1 MQLLT
6 EITSQIEWIKINKS
20 TQDIAALQERTLELA
35 TNSFYLAALV
45 ADWYEKSNNAE
56 YGYKRAVESY
66 MATSTEAV
74 SRAEYKAKAE
84 YSDLNKEYRDTE
96 NTYKRLQLALAQCN
110 VVIEQGR
117 QAISFLKQEK
127 RHEVN

>member
-1 MQLLT
+1 
-6 EITSQIEWIKINKS
+6 
-20 TQDIAALQERTLELA
+20 
-35 TNSFYLAALV
+35 
-45 ADWYEKSNNAE
+45 
-56 YGYKRAVESY
+56 